1 MAATIHGAKSTPPGA
16 ECPPGGML
24 YWRALSL
31 HQLSTARLTIAGGQ
45 ARAVLP
51 ELRSGRGGASVRTES
66 SLKRAVRELTL
77 GDERLTVA
85 RCRDTARGSM
95 GGGETGKRV
104 GARRA
109 SGRVGAAVPVKTRKR
124 APERL
129 TSLLLPKKHS
139 WKGRLTRHEGTDAS
153 RSECSSGA
161 QKIWVAGVGV
171 AAI

>member
-95 GGGETGKRV
+95 GENREARGRSSGKRPRGRR
-104 GARRA
+104 GA
-109 SGRVGAAVPVKTRKR
+109 S
-124 APERL
+124 
-129 TSLLLPKKHS
+129 
-139 WKGRLTRHEGTDAS
+139 
-153 RSECSSGA
+153 
-161 QKIWVAGVGV
+161 
-171 AAI
+171 